1 MDEQPSSAGPAG
13 RAGLS
18 GPGTETLSGGGHA
31 HGLSAS
37 GPRVG
42 RGGFF
47 RLLLSQRPLLV
58 PSLWPAWWGSE
69 DTQPEGFSAV
79 CERGRWASRDLQDGE
94 EASAGLRDKP
104 HSAPR
109 WQSGKEPRAGPH
121 AGRVGEE
128 AGGSLW
134 SGRRAPAET
143 TPEDRLTSGLWGSG
157 ELGRQREKCI
167 AASKDAGQRA
177 LGPRSVFPEFRCSSP
192 CQRNRPHRLCAR
204 LSRGTL
210 CSS

>member
-1 MDEQPSSAGPAG
+1 M
-13 RAGLS
+13 
-18 GPGTETLSGGGHA
+18 
-31 HGLSAS
+31 
-37 GPRVG
+37 
-42 RGGFF
+42 
-47 RLLLSQRPLLV
+47 

-79 CERGRWASRDLQDGE
+79 RERGRRASRDLQDGE

-104 HSAPR
+104 HSAQR

-121 AGRVGEE
+121 VGHVGEE

-134 SGRRAPAET
+134 GGRRAPAET

-157 ELGRQREKCI
+157 ELGRQRERCI

-177 LGPRSVFPEFRCSSP
+177 LGPRSVLPNSAAHLHVGGTDPTDCT
-192 CQRNRPHRLCAR
+192 R
-204 LSRGTL
+204 LSCGTL
-210 CSS
+210 CGSRGQPSALA